1 MSLADELLADLE
13 GEDNEDLEDGMEE
26 EQEPL
31 EEKPDVKDLLME
43 VDTTQINSVR
53 ELCKL
58 RDSDKLKD
66 IMMQIEE
73 YGLKVRRAVDVVGP
87 VEQDPEYQLIVE
99 ANNIAQDVDNEI
111 GKSFLFSKMN
121 PTVYPMYFSC
131 CSQIC

>member
-26 EQEPL
+26 EHEPL

-87 VEQDPEYQLIVE
+87 VEQDP
-99 ANNIAQDVDNEI
+99 
-111 GKSFLFSKMN
+111 STS
-121 PTVYPMYFSC
+121 
-131 CSQIC
+131 